1 MTSVNHFIRAQE
13 DGLGN
18 RDAESFCRLEVDD
31 QPELRRLFYWQVV
44 HFGAFEQPIDVIR
57 GPLEQ
62 LDFRRAIR
70 HQAASDGLV
79 QCLVHGRQLVRHSGC
94 RNLGAQLNERW
105 REEDEN
111 RPCAPLLRGTESAVE
126 IVRRAQLDAY
136 KLKAGRARS
145 WLQLLELAPTAAV
158 PEDRYARNA
167 RQRLLEQLEALAYQ
181 LGLS

>member
-44 HFGAFEQPIDVIR
+44 HFGAFEQPIDVVR
-57 GPLEQ
+57 RPLEQ
-62 LDFRRAIR
+62 FGFRRTIR

-79 QCLVHGRQLVRHSGC
+79 LCLVYGRQFVLHGRC
-94 RNLGAQLNERW
+94 RDLRAQLNERW

-111 RPCAPLLRGTESAVE
+111 RRRAALLCGTEGGVE
-126 IVRRAQLDAY
+126 IVRGTQLDTY
-136 KLKAGRARS
+136 KLKPSRPRCR
-145 WLQLLELAPTAAV
+145 LQLLELAPAVAV
-158 PEDRYARNA
+158 P
-167 RQRLLEQLEALAYQ
+167 
-181 LGLS
+181 